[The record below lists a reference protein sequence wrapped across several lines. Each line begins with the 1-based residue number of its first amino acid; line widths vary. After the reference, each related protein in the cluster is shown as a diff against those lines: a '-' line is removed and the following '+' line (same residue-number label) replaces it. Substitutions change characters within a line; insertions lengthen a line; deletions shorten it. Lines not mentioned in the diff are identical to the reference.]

1 MSKSLAGLVLCFGLS
16 VGFEPCLKR
25 SPNPKEYILDESNRP
40 ENKYTKYDLASEL
53 DWRYVDGQRYAT
65 WTRNQH
71 IPNYCGACW
80 AFSSTSALSDRIMI
94 QNKNAWPEWDLAPQV
109 LLNCETPDD
118 GCHGGDPSNAYA
130 YIQENGITS
139 ETCAP
144 YQATGRD
151 TGNTYVQHFKMSY
164 QKRFSIYCNLFLVF
178 VFLFIL
184 ARVAIPKYVF

>member
-25 SPNPKEYILDESNRP
+25 SPNGPKEYILDESHRP
-40 ENKYTKYDLASEL
+40 ENKYSKYDLASEL

-94 QNKNAWPEWDLAPQV
+94 ENKNAWPEWDLSPQV
-109 LLNCETPDD
+109 LLNCERDDD
-118 GCHGGDPSNAYA
+118 GCHGGDPNNAYA

-144 YQATGRD
+144 YLATGWD
-151 TGNTYVQHFKMSY
+151 TGNTYVLVPGVL
-164 QKRFSIYCNLFLVF
+164 NL
-178 VFLFIL
+178 
-184 ARVAIPKYVF
+184 